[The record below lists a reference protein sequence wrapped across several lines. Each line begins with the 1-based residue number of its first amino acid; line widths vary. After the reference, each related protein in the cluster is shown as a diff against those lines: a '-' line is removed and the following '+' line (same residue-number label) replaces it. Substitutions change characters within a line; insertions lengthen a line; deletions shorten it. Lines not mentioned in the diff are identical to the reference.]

1 MSTKTAIDWTA
12 LKRPF
17 KPDELEWRVQS
28 SGIKNGRPW
37 ARVLTYIQSRA
48 IMDRLDEVV
57 GPGNWRDEYGVGPG
71 GGIMCGISIS
81 VDGEWITKFDGAENT
96 DIEAIKGGFS
106 GAFKRAAVKWG
117 IGRYL
122 YSLDATWADINPNG
136 SHSDKAK
143 GQDGKPQWFK
153 WDPPQLP
160 AWALPEGVKQSR
172 TPNPKPEQVKQQNV
186 EAISYQAFNPDDL
199 HTRCGLLFKA
209 GIIDGEDGS
218 KIMDRAHTASNAT
231 EREFVSLMVEIL
243 EAVKTYRDGDKITSE
258 DAANY
263 AAQTT
268 GAEDMDALKAIQA
281 DINDSQSQQEI
292 F

>member
-1 MSTKTAIDWTA
+1 MSTKTAIDWQA

-81 VDGEWITKFDGAENT
+81 VDGEWITKHDGADNT

-143 GQDGKPQWFK
+143 DKEGKVQWFK

-160 AWALPEGVKQSR
+160 AWALPEGVTQTR
-172 TPNPKPEQVKQQNV
+172 TPNPKQEQVQQQNA
-186 EAISYQAFNPDDL
+186 EAHSFQGFNL
-199 HTRCGLLFKA
+199 EEIHTRCGVLYGA
-209 GIIDGEDGS
+209 GLIDGEDGS
-218 KIMDRAHTASNAT
+218 KIMDRARAASDAT
-231 EREFVSLMVEIL
+231 ERDLIL
-243 EAVKTYRDGDKITSE
+243 SIVDALDAVKKFRDEEKITPENASFYVS
-258 DAANY
+258 DIL
-263 AAQTT
+263 
-268 GAEDMDALKAIQA
+268 GVEDMGALKEVQA
-281 DINDSQSQQEI
+281 NIIDSQSQIEI

>member
-1 MSTKTAIDWTA
+1 MSTATKNVIDWSA

-17 KPDELEWRVQS
+17 HPDELEWRVQS
-28 SGIKNGRPW
+28 SGVKNGRPW
-37 ARVLTYIQSRA
+37 ARVLTYVTSRA

-81 VDGEWITKFDGAENT
+81 VDGEWITKYDGAENT

-143 GQDGKPQWFK
+143 GQDGKPMWFK

-160 AWALPEGVKQSR
+160 AWALPEGVQQQRK
-172 TPNPKPEQVKQQNV
+172 PNPKPEQVRQQNR
-186 EAISYQAFNPDDL
+186 EAQTFQGFDPKEIHNRAGSL
-199 HTRCGLLFKA
+199 HKA
-209 GIIDGEDGS
+209 GIIDVEDGS
-218 KIMDRAHTASNAT
+218 RIMQEVNDAETADDRERINFKI
-231 EREFVSLMVEIL
+231 ELL
-243 EAVKTYRDGDKITSE
+243 EAIKELGEKIEKVSFVGPIVE
-258 DAANY
+258 
-263 AAQTT
+263 
-268 GAEDMDALKAIQA
+268 AEDMDALKRIQA
-281 DINDSQSQQEI
+281 DINDSQSQMEI